1 MFPFLFA
8 EPALLLLSAIVTRS
22 VFSKEPFDPFSLRE
36 KKEKSE
42 ECAEKEGG
50 IESSASRMD
59 LQSIQKKKLSELLN
73 EMTLEDFLAVIKEQT
88 ESNAQSIVEQV
99 SENLDAIYTDQ
110 IAKTQDFVNG
120 SANLNI
126 HAIRELL
133 RDLLPERYH
142 PAIKKI
148 EPGQSVKTI
157 INIAG
162 GNNQILPNARSGK
175 FNRD

>member
-1 MFPFLFA
+1 MFPFLLA

-42 ECAEKEGG
+42 EYAEKEGG

-88 ESNAQSIVEQV
+88 ESNAQSIVEQ
-99 SENLDAIYTDQ
+99 
-110 IAKTQDFVNG
+110 
-120 SANLNI
+120 
-126 HAIRELL
+126 
-133 RDLLPERYH
+133 
-142 PAIKKI
+142 
-148 EPGQSVKTI
+148 
-157 INIAG
+157 
-162 GNNQILPNARSGK
+162 
-175 FNRD
+175 